1 VEELNKNQ
9 IVLLT
14 LLVSFITSIATGIV
28 TVTLMD
34 QAPAGVTQT
43 VNRVVERT
51 IERVVP
57 GEPKQQVVIKEVPV
71 QVTQEDLVQKV
82 INDSIP
88 SLVRIND
95 KNHQGVGTGFVVSDD
110 GLVLTAATVL
120 ADLRVNTKYEVQFQS
135 GDRVNGRLIRLSSA
149 GGIVVLKLDPDQ
161 LSAFKARLLA
171 ASTVASS
178 TISVKTWQFLPVT
191 ATDLT
196 LGQTVVGLGSP
207 DAGPPN
213 VALGIISAVDSASS
227 TPVKIIRTAAANPL
241 NIGGPILNIKG
252 RVIGL
257 SQGPGTAAAASSLVD
272 LINPA
277 NQSSL

>member
-1 VEELNKNQ
+1 MEELNKNQ

-43 VNRVVERT
+43 VNRIVERT
-51 IERVVP
+51 VERVVP

-71 QVTQEDLVQKV
+71 EVTQEDLVQKV
-82 INDSIP
+82 INSSIS

-95 KNHQGVGTGFVVSDD
+95 KNHAGVGTGFVVSDD
-110 GLVLTAATVL
+110 GLVLTAASVL

-149 GGIVVLKLDPDQ
+149 GGTVLLKLDPDQ

-171 ASTVASS
+171 ASTAASS
-178 TISVKTWQFLPVT
+178 TPAVKTWQFLPVAT
-191 ATDLT
+191 TDLT

-207 DAGPPN
+207 DAGPAN
-213 VALGIISAVDSASS
+213 VALGIISAVDDSSA
-227 TPVKIIRTAAANPL
+227 TAVKMIRTAVANSL
-241 NIGGPILNIKG
+241 NIGGPILSIKG
-252 RVIGL
+252 KVVGL
-257 SQGPGTAAAASSLVD
+257 SQSPGVVVAASSLVD
-272 LINPA
+272 LITQA